1 MWILER
7 VGVGGRSEW
16 LGYYVKVWIIEWA
29 SKFLREGMS
38 GRVSQWV
45 SDEMPE
51 QSNEQAD
58 VYNYGS
64 EWENE
69 EVCELMSYINTWVNM
84 WIIWEGERYRGR
96 ERASKLASEFDV
108 RAPKMTTSSMLGRH
122 WTECLLHNLID
133 KKFLWLETVLSMFSL
148 INYHLP
154 LFIMTSYDIV
164 WFQVLIWFEHPYAC
178 TSYVC
183 PFNDN
188 TLLVNIIT
196 VH

>member
-1 MWILER
+1 MWILEQ
-7 VGVGGRSEW
+7 VGGVSEW

-29 SKFLREGMS
+29 SEFLREGMS

-58 VYNYGS
+58 VCNYGN

-69 EVCELMSYINTWVNM
+69 EVCELMSEELCE
-84 WIIWEGERYRGR
+84 WICDNLGGREVQKEGE
-96 ERASKLASEFDV
+96 SEQAGEWVWCKGAENDHFVNVRPPLDRVLITQFD
-108 RAPKMTTSSMLGRH
+108 
-122 WTECLLHNLID
+122 
-133 KKFLWLETVLSMFSL
+133 WLEVSL
-148 INYHLP
+148 AWNCIEYVFADQ

-183 PFNDN
+183 PFNDH
-188 TLLVNIIT
+188 TLPVNIIT